1 MNNIPYG
8 FLSPLLAQKKLLENF
23 HRPQQTVQN
32 CVKMDVN
39 PCKDTMTNIST
50 IPQLCRDLAVSD
62 ERDHNIPIQN
72 LRDLLVRAS
81 KRAYEK
87 ELDSE
92 RGCQTISKAIRYNIP
107 FDENDIDFLGLMDEI
122 SDYEFLLKIAAELDI
137 DWEES
142 NYDIAGLEEVIL
154 VAKSDSERQLCNDNR
169 QFRSDYYASICL
181 RG

>member
-1 MNNIPYG
+1 MNNIPFG

-50 IPQLCRDLAVSD
+50 IPQLRPGLAISD
-62 ERDHNIPIQN
+62 ERDHNIPIQD

-92 RGCQTISKAIRYNIP
+92 RGRQTISKVIKYNIP
-107 FDENDIDFLGLMDEI
+107 FDKDDIDFLDLMDKI
-122 SDYEFLLKIAAELDI
+122 SEYEYLLKRAVEFGI
-137 DWEES
+137 DWEEGD
-142 NYDIAGLEEVIL
+142 YDIAQLEHEIEI
-154 VAKSDSERQLCNDNR
+154 ASSEPRRGSNDNA
-169 QFRSDYYASICL
+169 QFRRDYYASIAL
-181 RG
+181 